1 MSLLLAGGLIA
12 AMCLSAAA
20 AVAIDRAL
28 SRRGRGDQ
36 IEIPEFVARQEKPR
50 AVTRLRKDH
59 FTWEI

>member
-1 MSLLLAGGLIA
+1 MSLLYAGGLVA
-12 AMCLSAAA
+12 AMLLSAAA

-28 SRRGRGDQ
+28 MRRGRSYQ
-36 IEIPEFVARQEKPR
+36 PEIPEFIARQDKPR

>member
-1 MSLLLAGGLIA
+1 MSLLYAGGLVA

-20 AVAIDRAL
+20 AVMIDRAL
-28 SRRGRGDQ
+28 SRRRDHQ
-36 IEIPEFVARQEKPR
+36 LEIPEFVARQEKPR

>member
-1 MSLLLAGGLIA
+1 MSPLLGGGLLV

-28 SRRGRGDQ
+28 LRRGRGGQ
-36 IEIPEFVARQEKPR
+36 LEIPEFAARQEKPR